1 MPLTANANTTV
12 VGGPVNAAETVCAI
26 TTPLIMPRDS
36 EIVLVMFMVVLT
48 VGASSTQVTFRI
60 RQGTLVTGAAI
71 QQNVN
76 DQGIVAGNVMTRTIL
91 GVDTPLLGANLQWN
105 LTITQAGGT
114 GNGTVTQ
121 IVAAAFSFL

>member
-1 MPLTANANTTV
+1 
-12 VGGPVNAAETVCAI
+12 
-26 TTPLIMPRDS
+26 
-36 EIVLVMFMVVLT
+36 MFMVVLT